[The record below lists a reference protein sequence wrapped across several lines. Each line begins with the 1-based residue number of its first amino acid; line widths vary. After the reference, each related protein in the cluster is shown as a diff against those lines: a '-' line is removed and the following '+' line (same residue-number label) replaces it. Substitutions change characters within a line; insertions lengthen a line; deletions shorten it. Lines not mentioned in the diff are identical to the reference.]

1 MVLAVSQEA
10 RRPRE
15 RRRIK
20 ESAMRRLIRRLV
32 RVQTVAVLV
41 IAWLAGALGLG
52 LATGAGAV
60 PTVALMALGPL
71 LGGVLLLI
79 RHNLELASRIGNLD
93 VRTQRTLDSVR
104 QVGAGLDKELK
115 KEIRQTFR
123 QLEALQNLNAML
135 PASDVLPATRV
146 WAASPDL
153 LVVLVDLVIT
163 GRPSLIVE
171 CGSGA
176 STLWLALAMRRFKI
190 DGRIIALEHDPVF
203 GGKTRDLLA
212 RHDVGDLA
220 EVRDAPLESFS
231 LDGET
236 YLWYARRA
244 WEDLTGIDLLF
255 VDGPPAATGHQ
266 ARYPALPLL
275 SGSLSPVATAVLDD
289 LVVPD
294 MQKVLQLWLD
304 AYPDFSSEIL
314 PLEKQAAVLRRT
326 CAGRLS
332 LEASPLLPDLQHDLS
347 AGVLVGDPAQRL
359 ARLLQ
364 RQHRRDLGAQRA
376 GLDQA
381 AQCLQPLAADVG

>member
-1 MVLAVSQEA
+1 MS
-10 RRPRE
+10 
-15 RRRIK
+15 
-20 ESAMRRLIRRLV
+20 RLIRRFV
-32 RVQTVAVLV
+32 RIETVTVLV

-71 LGGVLLLI
+71 LGGLLLLI
-79 RHNLELASRIGNLD
+79 RHSLDLASRIGNLAG
-93 VRTQRTLDSVR
+93 QSERTLEGVR
-104 QVGAGLDKELK
+104 RVETGANEIKT
-115 KEIRQTFR
+115 EIRQTFR
-123 QLEALQNLNAML
+123 QLEALQNLSAVL
-135 PASDVLPATRV
+135 PAKDVLPATRG

-163 GRPSLIVE
+163 ERPSLVVE

-176 STLWLALAMRRFKI
+176 STLWLALAMRRFGI
-190 DGRIIALEHDPVF
+190 DGRIIALDHDPVF

-212 RHDVGDLA
+212 RHDVRDLA

-236 YLWYARRA
+236 YSWYARRA

-255 VDGPPAATGHQ
+255 VDGPPATTGHQ

-294 MQKVLQLWLD
+294 MQKVLRLWLD
-304 AYPDFSSEIL
+304 AYPEFGAEIL
-314 PLEKQAAVLRRT
+314 PLEKQAAVLRR
-326 CAGRLS
+326 S
-332 LEASPLLPDLQHDLS
+332 
-347 AGVLVGDPAQRL
+347 
-359 ARLLQ
+359 
-364 RQHRRDLGAQRA
+364 
-376 GLDQA
+376 
-381 AQCLQPLAADVG
+381 

>member
-1 MVLAVSQEA
+1 MS
-10 RRPRE
+10 
-15 RRRIK
+15 
-20 ESAMRRLIRRLV
+20 RLIRRFV
-32 RVQTVAVLV
+32 RIETVTVLV

-71 LGGVLLLI
+71 LGGLLLLM
-79 RHNLELASRIGNLD
+79 RHSLDLAGRIGNLAG
-93 VRTQRTLDSVR
+93 QSERTLEGVR
-104 QVGAGLDKELK
+104 RVETDANEIKT
-115 KEIRQTFR
+115 EIRQTFR
-123 QLEALQNLNAML
+123 QLEALQNLSAML
-135 PASDVLPATRV
+135 PANDVLPATRG

-163 GRPSLIVE
+163 ERPSLVVE

-176 STLWLALAMRRFKI
+176 STLWLALAMRRFGI
-190 DGRIIALEHDPVF
+190 DGRIIALDHDPVF

-236 YLWYARRA
+236 YSWYARRA
-244 WEDLTGIDLLF
+244 WEDLAGIDLLF
-255 VDGPPAATGHQ
+255 VDGPPATMGHQ

-294 MQKVLQLWLD
+294 MQKVLRLWLD
-304 AYPDFSSEIL
+304 AYPEFGAEIL
-314 PLEKQAAVLRRT
+314 PLEKQAAVLRR
-326 CAGRLS
+326 S
-332 LEASPLLPDLQHDLS
+332 
-347 AGVLVGDPAQRL
+347 
-359 ARLLQ
+359 
-364 RQHRRDLGAQRA
+364 
-376 GLDQA
+376 
-381 AQCLQPLAADVG
+381 